1 MKDLG
6 PCDAWFEPSFL
17 YEEEVDEEDLE
28 VQAANEK
35 DYEEHIYEMMR
46 C

>member
-6 PCDAWFEPSFL
+6 PLDAWFEPSFL
-17 YEEEVDEEDLE
+17 YDEDLEEDLE
-28 VQAANEK
+28 IQADNEK
-35 DYEEHIYEMMR
+35 DYEEHMYDLMR